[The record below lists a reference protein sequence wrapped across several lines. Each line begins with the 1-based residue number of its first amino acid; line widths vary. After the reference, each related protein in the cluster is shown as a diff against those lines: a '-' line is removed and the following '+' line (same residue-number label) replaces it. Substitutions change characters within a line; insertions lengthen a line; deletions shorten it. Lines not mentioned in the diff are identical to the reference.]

1 MINEEKEAIEKY
13 YDDINE
19 HNRKVRGLQTLIYMK
34 YGCIN
39 GLNDPL
45 HKDISKHNLDMV
57 YKALSDFD
65 KKYDGWF
72 CLTELKPIF

>member
-1 MINEEKEAIEKY
+1 
-13 YDDINE
+13 
-19 HNRKVRGLQTLIYMK
+19 MK
-34 YGCIN
+34 YSCIN

>member
-1 MINEEKEAIEKY
+1 MVKEDIIRKH
-13 YDDINE
+13 YDLINE
-19 HNRKVRGLQTLIYMK
+19 HNRKVRVLRTLIHMK
-34 YGCIN
+34 YSCIT

-57 YKALSDFD
+57 YKSLSDFN

-72 CLTELKPIF
+72 CLQEIEPSF

>member
-1 MINEEKEAIEKY
+1 MINEEKEAIKKH
-13 YDDINE
+13 YDFINE
-19 HNRKVRGLQTLIYMK
+19 HNRKVHVLRTLIYMK
-34 YGCIN
+34 YSCIN

-72 CLTELKPIF
+72 CLTELEPIV